1 MATIPTKEPRLRC
14 SLLRCDVVGRQCLS
28 SCQNQARI
36 GGGLCPDFKS
46 FADLN
51 DEQMVRF
58 IASNLDN
65 LNASA
70 KFAFHDLIVRAK
82 AMKKSGGIY
91 TPPEEKKT
99 MSTET
104 SAEPSLFDKL
114 KALPADAST
123 PPEPKAEASAPATAD
138 DTAASQPPAAV
149 SPAPAPAS
157 APAPAAPAP
166 AAAAP
171 APAAPAATPAPTK
184 RARKTKNEKETP
196 MPRGVYP
203 RKNAAAPATAKPKRA
218 STRKVAAK
226 TGAGPTTA
234 TAVPV
239 GGSYIHAI
247 VNGVSTLTA
256 TTPKAAKAAVVAKTK
271 LQRVHKKAVSA
282 LSKAHAHEPAILA
295 AKVGELATAQAAELA
310 ALPQVVTAAIS

>member
-36 GGGLCPDFKS
+36 GGGLCPDFKA
-46 FADLN
+46 FAEMN

-65 LNASA
+65 LNAPA

-99 MSTET
+99 MSPET

-123 PPEPKAEASAPATAD
+123 APAEPKAEAPAPATAD

-157 APAPAAPAP
+157 ASAAPAP

-171 APAAPAATPAPTK
+171 APAAPAAPTAPTK

-203 RKNAAAPATAKPKRA
+203 RKNAAAPATPKRA

-226 TGAGPTTA
+226 TGAGPSTA

-256 TTPKAAKAAVVAKTK
+256 TTPKAAKAAATAKTK

-282 LSKAHAHEPAILA
+282 LSKAHAHEPAVLA
-295 AKVGELATAQAAELA
+295 AKVGDLAAAQAAELA